1 MAMDGMRMLIAL
13 LIGIALLLFLVMKTK
28 VQAFLAL
35 ILSSIV
41 IGVIGG
47 MPLTATDLV
56 NAAGE
61 AKTGVS
67 LINSITAGFGGTL
80 GSIGI
85 FIGMGVM
92 LGQIF
97 EASGATRR
105 MAHTFLKLFGRG
117 REEEALSLTG
127 FLVSIA
133 IFCDSGFVVLSPVAK
148 ALSRTTKKR

>member
-67 LINSITAGFGGTL
+67 LINSITGGFGGTL
-80 GSIGI
+80 GVSEAKDQLKVWAVTSTIAWAIGA
-85 FIGMGVM
+85 VEV
-92 LGQIF
+92 L
-97 EASGATRR
+97 
-105 MAHTFLKLFGRG
+105 L
-117 REEEALSLTG
+117 LSL
-127 FLVSIA
+127 VM
-133 IFCDSGFVVLSPVAK
+133 
-148 ALSRTTKKR
+148 R